1 MVSGL
6 PMLAGAMRLSFFLR
20 MPGEIGLSPLCI
32 FGRIPVMKH
41 NHIPCTFAA
50 LVPIV
55 TMAASAV
62 AAEGWMT
69 DFPAAMQKA
78 EAEGKLVL
86 VDFTG
91 SDWCSACILLR
102 RNVLDNADFRA
113 YAADKFV
120 LMEVDLPQRRS
131 LAPELRQQN
140 EALAKRYGVAAFPT
154 ILVLNPQGEVL
165 GGFQEGDKS
174 VKEAILKL
182 EDAYMVNALYR
193 KAAMQSGVERARTL
207 YDAYMRFPETK
218 GFAAARDALR
228 DDIAKNDPGNVT
240 GIHDAAAVVAQAK
253 RFLAERSRMRINS
266 PELGRLLELQLREA
280 LPANRSA
287 VMLERC
293 QYAMGTAETVEDI
306 EATRR
311 MFEEVLPLL
320 PENEAAEV
328 QHYLRT
334 YFQDSEALLRM
345 LKASRPR

>member
-1 MVSGL
+1 
-6 PMLAGAMRLSFFLR
+6 
-20 MPGEIGLSPLCI
+20 
-32 FGRIPVMKH
+32 MKY
-41 NHIPCTFAA
+41 NLFTRTLAA
-50 LVPIV
+50 LVPMV
-55 TMAASAV
+55 VMAASAV

-69 DFPAAMQKA
+69 DFPAALKKAKA
-78 EAEGKLVL
+78 EDKLVL

-102 RNVLDNADFRA
+102 RNVLDNADFRD

-120 LMEVDLPQRRS
+120 MMEVDLPQRRK
-131 LAPELRQQN
+131 LAPELQKQN
-140 EALAKRYGVAAFPT
+140 EAVAKRYGIAAFPT

-174 VKEAILKL
+174 VKDAIYQL
-182 EDAYMVNALYR
+182 EEAYMVDSLFR

-218 GFAAARDALR
+218 SFAAARDALR
-228 DDIAKNDPGNVT
+228 DDIMKNDPKNET

-253 RFLAERSRMRINS
+253 RFQAERSRMRINS
-266 PELGRLLELQLREA
+266 PELGRLLEQQLREA
-280 LPANRSA
+280 LPANRTS

-306 EATRR
+306 IATRK

-320 PENEAAEV
+320 SGDDAAEV
-328 QHYLRT
+328 QHYLHT
-334 YFQDSEALLRM
+334 YFQDPAALLRM